1 MNTMDWKKKKRA
13 ETLFGMNC
21 TKFNVHA
28 LSLHVEWES
37 RYIPRCLKKK
47 MNSGS
52 IKILRDFPRLVML
65 IFV

>member
-1 MNTMDWKKKKRA
+1 MHIKCDEYHGLEEEKKRA

-37 RYIPRCLKKK
+37 RYTCIPGCH
-47 MNSGS
+47 
-52 IKILRDFPRLVML
+52 
-65 IFV
+65 